1 MTAAPIVCTTI
12 AQFQQ
17 QLAATLGQHTNPRLG
32 FVPTMGALHA
42 GHQELFRAAGAH
54 AEVVVISIF
63 VNPLQFDRDEDYQN
77 YPRTLEADIAVAA
90 EAGVQVIFAPTEEEM
105 YPGGVPRVSV
115 TTGAMGSVLE
125 GALRPGHFDGVG
137 TVVAKLFNIVATG
150 AAGVPGT
157 LPFTA
162 CFGHK
167 DAQQLAILTAMVHDL
182 NLPVTIH
189 PVPIV
194 RDPGGLALSSRNQ
207 RLNPDQ
213 FVEARALNQAL
224 KLLAAD
230 AAANRPLDVT
240 AARAH
245 LDASITAAPGDDV
258 VDELVIVDADTFT
271 PLNEEDL
278 ADPTRWPARILA
290 LLAAF
295 VGPVRL
301 IDNKLLK
308 G

>member
-12 AQFQQ
+12 AEFQR
-17 QLAATLGQHTNPRLG
+17 QLAQHLGRHADPRLG

-42 GHQELFRAAGAH
+42 GHQELFKAAA
-54 AEVVVISIF
+54 AQADVVAISIF

-77 YPRTLEADIAVAA
+77 YPRTLEADVAVAA
-90 EAGVQVIFAPTEEEM
+90 AAGVELIFAPSEEEM
-105 YPGGVPRVSV
+105 YPHGAPRISV
-115 TTGAMGSVLE
+115 TTGQMGAVLE

-137 TVVAKLFNIVATG
+137 TVVAKLFNIVARG
-150 AAGVPGT
+150 AAGTPAA

-162 CFGHK
+162 CFGQK
-167 DAQQLAILTAMVHDL
+167 DAQQLAILTAMVEDL
-182 NLPVTIH
+182 NLPVRIH

-194 RDPGGLALSSRNQ
+194 RDAGGLALSSRNQ
-207 RLNPDQ
+207 RLSPEQ
-213 FVEARALNQAL
+213 LSQARALNQAL
-224 KLLAAD
+224 ELLAAD
-230 AAANRPLDVT
+230 AAANRGLDVPAAIAHINANVT
-240 AARAH
+240 A
-245 LDASITAAPGDDV
+245 TPGDDV
-258 VDELVIVDADTFT
+258 VDELVVVDADTFT
-271 PLNEEDL
+271 PLTQEDL
-278 ADPTRWPARILA
+278 EDPSRWPARPLA